1 MLIAQLSDCHITR
14 PGMLASGRVDT
25 AALLQQAV
33 ASVAALDP
41 APDLVLLTGD
51 LVDSG
56 HPEEYARLR
65 ALLAPLRLPMRLLP
79 GNHDE
84 RAALREAFSEQPRAA
99 EGPFAQWVLDQ
110 PQGGSALRLIGLDTV
125 IPGRP
130 GGMLCAERLAW
141 LADTLAQAP
150 QRPTLLALHHPP
162 LHTGLQEMD
171 RMNLGEGREALAGL
185 LGRHPQV
192 QALLCGHLH
201 RHIHGQLAGVPV
213 IVAPGTAHQIALELR
228 PGQPARFNLEPPG
241 YLLHRWSLADGLVT
255 LGAVTGDWPGPY
267 AF

>member
-14 PGMLASGRVDT
+14 PGTLASGRVDT

-56 HPEEYARLR
+56 HPAEYTRLR

-79 GNHDE
+79 GNHDD
-84 RAALREAFSEQPRAA
+84 RAALREAFPEQPWAA

-110 PQGGSALRLIGLDTV
+110 PQGGSTLRLIGLDTV

-130 GGMLCAERLAW
+130 GGMLCRERLDW

-150 QRPTLLALHHPP
+150 RRPTLLALHHPP

-171 RMNLGEGREALAGL
+171 GMNLGEGREALAGL